1 MKMNIQGLFKS
12 ISMVEIIVA
21 VLFVVYIVVPIPT
34 PRMIAPYVESPL
46 GMISIFCII
55 VALFLFTHPIVAI
68 LYLLVAY
75 VLLQRSAAP
84 HPQSSYIQ
92 YTPNANERAAAVT
105 QELNQMQNSPP
116 PQSVTLE
123 EDIVNKMAPV
133 GKSEMPVFTPATF
146 KPVASNMNGA
156 SLI

>member
-1 MKMNIQGLFKS
+1 
-12 ISMVEIIVA
+12 
-21 VLFVVYIVVPIPT
+21 
-34 PRMIAPYVESPL
+34 
-46 GMISIFCII
+46 